1 MIWNYHLPSLP
12 SRWGCSSYKWVSTSA
27 SGRGRR
33 RPGYSSSRPSLSHP
47 AFVCMRSWGHTPSQ
61 WTQARRSNLK
71 RLNIPN
77 ILIIKVYQIFKL
89 RAQGLLSFSK
99 KLMRKGLYLFAQCT
113 YCTSD
118 FKYSGTGTHVSFTK
132 NIISV
137 PSFNQNISLIPF
149 ESKWGIDILQLTKS

>member
-1 MIWNYHLPSLP
+1 MRMQFMQVGLDIGLWARTEEAGIFFVEAISV
-12 SRWGCSSYKWVSTSA
+12 SSCLRLHEELRPHPIAVNTSKA
-27 SGRGRR
+27 IK
-33 RPGYSSSRPSLSHP
+33 PKKIK
-47 AFVCMRSWGHTPSQ
+47 C
-61 WTQARRSNLK
+61 
-71 RLNIPN
+71 IPN

-118 FKYSGTGTHVSFTK
+118 FKYYGTGTHVSFTK

-149 ESKWGIDILQLTKS
+149 ESK